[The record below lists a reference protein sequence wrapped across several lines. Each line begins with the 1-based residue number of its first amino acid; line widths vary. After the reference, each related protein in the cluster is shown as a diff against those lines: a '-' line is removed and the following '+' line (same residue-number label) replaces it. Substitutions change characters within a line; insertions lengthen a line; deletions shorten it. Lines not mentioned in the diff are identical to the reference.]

1 MAATDAY
8 YDSLFGSEMAT
19 PAAGA
24 AGAGGKGLMSKL
36 GGAGVKGIGTQ
47 LLGIWLLNKYLQT
60 RHESKLG
67 NIQVEGMRQQAE
79 SMTPENLY
87 YQAALPQA
95 QEEESM
101 ARQALLTQLSG
112 GVIGPSLAKGE
123 RMIGG

>member
-1 MAATDAY
+1 MAAETY
-8 YDSLFGSEMAT
+8 YADSLFG
-19 PAAGA
+19 PDPGA

-36 GGAGVKGIGTQ
+36 GGAGAKGIGAQ
-47 LLGIWLLNKYLQT
+47 LLGFWLLNKYLQT

-67 NIQVEGMRQQAE
+67 NIQIEGMRQQAE

-112 GVIGPSLAKGE
+112 GVLGPSLAKGE